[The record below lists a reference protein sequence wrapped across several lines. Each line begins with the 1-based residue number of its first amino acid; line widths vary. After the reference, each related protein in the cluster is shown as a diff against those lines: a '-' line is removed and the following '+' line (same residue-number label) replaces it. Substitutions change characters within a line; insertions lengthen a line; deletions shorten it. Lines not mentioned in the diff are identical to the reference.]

1 MTSFAPSHRR
11 RIAEQAR
18 MLLHHAELNAD
29 RRAHGAPALAGI
41 ERRDQLV
48 IGSSALAL

>member
-1 MTSFAPSHRR
+1 MTSFAPSHWRR
-11 RIAEQAR
+11 VAEQAR
-18 MLLHHAELNAD
+18 VLLHRAERDAG